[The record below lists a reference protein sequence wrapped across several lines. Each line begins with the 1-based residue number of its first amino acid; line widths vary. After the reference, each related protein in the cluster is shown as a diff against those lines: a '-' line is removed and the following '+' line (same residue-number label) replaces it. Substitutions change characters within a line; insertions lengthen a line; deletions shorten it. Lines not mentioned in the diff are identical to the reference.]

1 MNKNLVL
8 IGMPGSG
15 KTTVGQL
22 LSQRLDLPLVD
33 TDWMVERE
41 AGRSIPDIFAQDGE
55 AGFRA
60 LETRAARQA
69 AAREGIVIA
78 TGGGMVL
85 REENMAALS
94 ASGVVF
100 FLDRPPEAIVGGD
113 HMGRPLLAAD
123 RKRVF
128 QLYTQRILLYK
139 KYAMHCIF
147 NDTTAEDAAKRIA
160 AIYLGECGR

>member
-55 AGFRA
+55 ASFRA

-85 REENMAALS
+85 REENMAAMS
-94 ASGVVF
+94 ACGGVF
-100 FLDRPPEAIVGGD
+100 FLDRPP
-113 HMGRPLLAAD
+113 
-123 RKRVF
+123 
-128 QLYTQRILLYK
+128 
-139 KYAMHCIF
+139 
-147 NDTTAEDAAKRIA
+147 
-160 AIYLGECGR
+160 